1 MSKELT
7 KKTFDAAIG
16 RILKL
21 SDAKR
26 RLKAC
31 IDAISLELDSLD
43 YETKAFALQ
52 HPDVYSKVGK
62 KMSIGITEDAVFKVS
77 FDWTFERTEIN
88 RKTGEAKKLDDS
100 AWLKKLL
107 ANEATKDYV
116 RTKYEFNKSKLRE
129 EITGDNIPDEEKLE
143 ILDKLAVA
151 KTPTSSL
158 TVCKLADMDKLEEE
172 LAAAEMLA
180 DEGEED

>member
-1 MSKELT
+1 
-7 KKTFDAAIG
+7 
-16 RILKL
+16 
-21 SDAKR
+21 
-26 RLKAC
+26 
-31 IDAISLELDSLD
+31 
-43 YETKAFALQ
+43 
-52 HPDVYSKVGK
+52 
-62 KMSIGITEDAVFKVS
+62 
-77 FDWTFERTEIN
+77 
-88 RKTGEAKKLDDS
+88 KTGEAKKIDDS

-107 ANEATKDYV
+107 ESDETKCYV

-129 EITGDNIPDEEKLE
+129 EIKGDNITDEEKLE

-158 TVCKLADMDKLEEE
+158 TVRPLADMDKLEEE

>member
-1 MSKELT
+1 
-7 KKTFDAAIG
+7 

-21 SDAKR
+21 SDAKA

-31 IDAISLELDSLD
+31 IDAISLELDSLE

-100 AWLKKLL
+100 DWLKKLL

-116 RTKYEFNKSKLRE
+116 RTKYVFNKSKLRD
-129 EITGDNIPDEEKLE
+129 EINQNITDEEKQE
-143 ILDKLAVA
+143 ILDKFAVA

-158 TVCKLADMDKLEEE
+158 TVRPLADMDKLEEE
-172 LAAAEMLA
+172 LAAGEKLA

>member
-1 MSKELT
+1 
-7 KKTFDAAIG
+7 

-21 SDAKR
+21 SDAKA

-31 IDAISLELDSLD
+31 IDAISLELDSLE

-62 KMSIGITEDAVFKVS
+62 KMSIGSTDDAVFKVA
-77 FDWTFERTEIN
+77 FDWTFERTELN
-88 RKTGEAKKLDDS
+88 RKTGEAKKLDDP

-116 RTKYEFNKSKLRE
+116 RTKYEFNKSKLRD
-129 EITGDNIPDEEKLE
+129 EIKQNITDEEKLE

-158 TVCKLADMDKLEEE
+158 TVRPLADMDKLEEE